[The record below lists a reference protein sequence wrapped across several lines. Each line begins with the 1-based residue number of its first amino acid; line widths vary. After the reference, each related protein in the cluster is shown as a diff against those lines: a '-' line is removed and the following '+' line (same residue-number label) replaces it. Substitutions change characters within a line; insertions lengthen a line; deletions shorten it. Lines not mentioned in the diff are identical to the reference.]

1 MVRRKPGWTYGM
13 TSKWRT
19 ITSSIFSNEVVA
31 YCISDVML
39 LKSGCHKFQ
48 QELQQHGEFNPME
61 KCVTIASTCDRYWL
75 EKHLPKDTMAVEP
88 PQRCYGSRSDQSL
101 KALLWLSWCGHQPR
115 QSTRSPT
122 SGTVVCIVF
131 LRQPAPC
138 SWTAT
143 MPSPVPCASSHGR
156 PRC

>member
-1 MVRRKPGWTYGM
+1 M

-61 KCVTIASTCDRYWL
+61 KCVTIASACDRYWL

-88 PQRCYGSRSDQSL
+88 PQGCYDHAAISHSKPSSGCLGAVTSRVS
-101 KALLWLSWCGHQPR
+101 PR
-115 QSTRSPT
+115 D
-122 SGTVVCIVF
+122 
-131 LRQPAPC
+131 
-138 SWTAT
+138 
-143 MPSPVPCASSHGR
+143 H
-156 PRC
+156 PRREPWYA